1 MKLEKVIK
9 ENIKVEIEIFKV
21 FVAVVILLTGAVY
34 GLMVQLYNDPVKKIL
49 CKDPFNLILFA
60 VGLIFLL
67 TFVFGA
73 ISRYIAIRKLL
84 KKLKQK

>member
-1 MKLEKVIK
+1 MKLEEVIK

-21 FVAVVILLTGAVY
+21 FVAIVILLLGGVY
-34 GLMVQLYNDPVKKIL
+34 GLMVQLYNDPVNKIL
-49 CKDPFNLILFA
+49 DKDPFNLILFA

-73 ISRYIAIRKLL
+73 VGRYIAIRKLL
-84 KKLKQK
+84 KRLKQ